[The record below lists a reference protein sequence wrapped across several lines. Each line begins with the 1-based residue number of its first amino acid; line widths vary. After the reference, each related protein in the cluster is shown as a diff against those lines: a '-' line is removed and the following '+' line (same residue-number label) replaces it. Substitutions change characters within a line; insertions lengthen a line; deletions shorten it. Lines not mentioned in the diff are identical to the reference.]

1 MGTQKNMLDFYK
13 EKFGFKTTKKERSNY
28 GVINSQLI
36 EFDTAKEK
44 IDFLRKKI
52 KEHGR
57 AIKWA
62 KDNKFC
68 LPGYPTYVLMTKYFL
83 ERLKKCIVI
92 NDKKRRKEMMSD
104 ITQEFVEKSIQEET
118 ETLVRLNKELTTS
131 QNLLKSI
138 DDYIMAHKDSNRIN
152 QDTRL
157 ALINIKSDLKCD
169 IHGLQETIA
178 KI

>member
-1 MGTQKNMLDFYK
+1 MLDNLTD
-13 EKFGFKTTKKERSNY
+13 E
-28 GVINSQLI
+28 QQ
-36 EFDTAKEK
+36 
-44 IDFLRKKI
+44 
-52 KEHGR
+52 
-57 AIKWA
+57 
-62 KDNKFC
+62 
-68 LPGYPTYVLMTKYFL
+68 
-83 ERLKKCIVI
+83 
-92 NDKKRRKEMMSD
+92 
-104 ITQEFVEKSIQEET
+104 QEFVENSIQEET
-118 ETLVRLNKELTTS
+118 ETLVRLNRELTTS

>member
-1 MGTQKNMLDFYK
+1 MLDNLTDEQQQK
-13 EKFGFKTTKKERSNY
+13 
-28 GVINSQLI
+28 
-36 EFDTAKEK
+36 
-44 IDFLRKKI
+44 
-52 KEHGR
+52 
-57 AIKWA
+57 
-62 KDNKFC
+62 
-68 LPGYPTYVLMTKYFL
+68 
-83 ERLKKCIVI
+83 
-92 NDKKRRKEMMSD
+92 
-104 ITQEFVEKSIQEET
+104 FVEKSIQEET
-118 ETLVRLNKELTTS
+118 ETLVRLNRELTTS

>member
-1 MGTQKNMLDFYK
+1 
-13 EKFGFKTTKKERSNY
+13 
-28 GVINSQLI
+28 
-36 EFDTAKEK
+36 
-44 IDFLRKKI
+44 
-52 KEHGR
+52 
-57 AIKWA
+57 
-62 KDNKFC
+62 
-68 LPGYPTYVLMTKYFL
+68 
-83 ERLKKCIVI
+83 
-92 NDKKRRKEMMSD
+92 MMSD
-104 ITQEFVEKSIQEET
+104 ITQEFVEKSIREET
-118 ETLVRLNKELTTS
+118 ETLVRLNRELTSS

>member
-1 MGTQKNMLDFYK
+1 
-13 EKFGFKTTKKERSNY
+13 
-28 GVINSQLI
+28 
-36 EFDTAKEK
+36 
-44 IDFLRKKI
+44 
-52 KEHGR
+52 
-57 AIKWA
+57 
-62 KDNKFC
+62 
-68 LPGYPTYVLMTKYFL
+68 
-83 ERLKKCIVI
+83 
-92 NDKKRRKEMMSD
+92 MMSD

-118 ETLVRLNKELTTS
+118 ETLVRLNRELTTS

-138 DDYIMAHKDSNRIN
+138 DEYIMAHKDSNRIN

>member
-1 MGTQKNMLDFYK
+1 MGTQKNMPDFFK
-13 EKFGFKTTKKERSNY
+13 EKFGFETTKKERSNY
-28 GVINSQLI
+28 GVIHSQLI

-92 NDKKRRKEMMSD
+92 NDKNRRKEMND
-104 ITQEFVEKSIQEET
+104 LEQEFIDKADREENQA
-118 ETLVRLNKELTTS
+118 LIRLTRKLKNS
-131 QNLLKSI
+131 QNLLKAI
-138 DDYIMAHKDSNRIN
+138 DDYIHKDNNNIN

-169 IHGLQETIA
+169 IHGLKELIA

>member
-1 MGTQKNMLDFYK
+1 
-13 EKFGFKTTKKERSNY
+13 
-28 GVINSQLI
+28 
-36 EFDTAKEK
+36 
-44 IDFLRKKI
+44 
-52 KEHGR
+52 
-57 AIKWA
+57 
-62 KDNKFC
+62 
-68 LPGYPTYVLMTKYFL
+68 
-83 ERLKKCIVI
+83 
-92 NDKKRRKEMMSD
+92 MMSD

-118 ETLVRLNKELTTS
+118 ETLVRLNRELTTS

-138 DDYIMAHKDSNRIN
+138 DDYVMAHKDSNRIN

>member
-1 MGTQKNMLDFYK
+1 MLDNLTD
-13 EKFGFKTTKKERSNY
+13 E
-28 GVINSQLI
+28 Q
-36 EFDTAKEK
+36 
-44 IDFLRKKI
+44 
-52 KEHGR
+52 
-57 AIKWA
+57 
-62 KDNKFC
+62 
-68 LPGYPTYVLMTKYFL
+68 
-83 ERLKKCIVI
+83 
-92 NDKKRRKEMMSD
+92 
-104 ITQEFVEKSIQEET
+104 QQFVEKSIQEET
-118 ETLVRLNKELTTS
+118 ETLVRLNRELTTS